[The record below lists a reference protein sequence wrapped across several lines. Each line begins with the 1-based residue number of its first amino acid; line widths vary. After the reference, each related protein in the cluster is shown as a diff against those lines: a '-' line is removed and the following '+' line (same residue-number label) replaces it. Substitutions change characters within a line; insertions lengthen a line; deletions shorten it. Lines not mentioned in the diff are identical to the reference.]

1 MLLQEYAATAMS
13 ELLGWYG
20 YDKVD
25 SGCTKSLNLD
35 HFTSISDRNT
45 KNQAL
50 QINQDIVS
58 RQLTLKSPIMNTSN
72 SVFEISNI
80 PLSYSNNNLMSMN
93 RQLISPLKS
102 VSFGTTSTFPY
113 KTYPNSIYSGKV

>member
-1 MLLQEYAATAMS
+1 MS

-35 HFTSISDRNT
+35 HFTSISDTNT

-58 RQLTLKSPIMNTSN
+58 KQLTLKSPIMNTSN
-72 SVFEISNI
+72 SACEVSNI

-93 RQLISPLKS
+93 RQLISPLPLKS